1 MKEDLKVTQLKLLN
15 KHKVLFEFI
24 VNVAN
29 QIIRQSQLS
38 DILIATKYCTNNTA
52 VTRLL
57 QKLEQAELVKR
68 DREENNI
75 YKYVQ
80 VTKTAVRFVTG
91 EKAITPKTAG
101 DIRAVRNA
109 MKIEVLKH
117 YFLKENMSLAEL
129 SNSVTVKEMSNLFNK
144 RDTFYRALRGN
155 DLAFHSF
162 NNKSSN
168 LFFHQ
173 KERNDLSE
181 YRRNNIKDTAHKHE
195 KIGKTGV
202 KLDRRCWTLDDLKN
216 RQIYLIGAGLSNPRA
231 SERES
236 WIDAHY
242 SKIEGFEAKTLHL
255 KFTYLVQNAEPNR
268 RTIINNLLE
277 IVKWTKRTF
286 KMHWSYF
293 IKKNS
298 IKKAIVNVEVD
309 IDIIFLNKIA
319 LKNAD
324 TDDLLDWFERKMR
337 RKATQAE
344 YKYRF
349 NIDFKEFN
357 INPHNEHLK
366 AKDKNKDDDEQEQE
380 DPAE

>member
-57 QKLEQAELVKR
+57 QKLEKAELVKR

-80 VTKTAVRFVTG
+80 VTKTAVRFVNG
-91 EKAITPKTAG
+91 EKAITPRVSG

-109 MKIEVLKH
+109 MKIEALKH
-117 YFLKENMSLAEL
+117 YFLKENMSLTEL
-129 SNSVTVKEMSNLFNK
+129 TNAVTIKTVSNLFNK
-144 RDTFYRALRGN
+144 RDSFYQAIRAN

-173 KERNDLSE
+173 KERSDLTE
-181 YRRNNIKDTAHKHE
+181 YRRNNIKDTAHTHE
-195 KIGKTGV
+195 KSGKTGA

-231 SERES
+231 SERN
-236 WIDAHY
+236 WIDTQY
-242 SKIEGFEAKTLHL
+242 SEIENFEPKTLQL
-255 KFTYLVQNAEPNR
+255 KFIYLVQNTEPNR
-268 RTIINNLLE
+268 RTLVNNLLE
-277 IVKWTKRTF
+277 VAKWTKRTF
-286 KMHWSYF
+286 KMHWDYF
-293 IKKNS
+293 IKKNN
-298 IKKAIVNVEVD
+298 IKKAIVNVEVY
-309 IDIIFLNKIA
+309 IDIVFLNKIS

-344 YKYRF
+344 YKYSF
-349 NIDFKEFN
+349 NINFKEFN
-357 INPHNEHLK
+357 INPHNEHLSK
-366 AKDKNKDDDEQEQE
+366 
-380 DPAE
+380 

>member
-1 MKEDLKVTQLKLLN
+1 MTNDLKATQLKLLN
-15 KHKVLFEFI
+15 KHRALFGFI
-24 VNVAN
+24 VNVGN

-57 QKLEQAELVKR
+57 QKLEQADLVKR

-80 VTKTAVRFVTG
+80 VTKTTVRFITG
-91 EKAITPKTAG
+91 EKAITPRITG

-117 YFLKENMSLAEL
+117 YFLKENMSLEEL
-129 SNSVTVKEMSNLFNK
+129 TKLATITTVSNLFNT
-144 RDTFYRALRGN
+144 RDTFYQAIRAN

-162 NNKSSN
+162 NNKTSN

-173 KERNDLSE
+173 KERHDLTE
-181 YRRNNIKDTAHKHE
+181 YRRNNIKETAHKHE
-195 KIGKTGV
+195 KTGKTGV
-202 KLDRRCWTLDDLKN
+202 KLDRKCWTLDDLKN
-216 RQIYLIGAGLSNPRA
+216 RQIFLIHAWLSNPRP

-242 SKIEGFEAKTLHL
+242 SEIEGFEAKTLHL
-255 KFTYLVQNAEPNR
+255 KFTYLVQNTEPNR
-268 RTIINNLLE
+268 RTIINNLME
-277 IVKWTKRTF
+277 IVKWTRRTF

-293 IKKNS
+293 IKKNG

-309 IDIIFLNKIA
+309 IDVVFLNKIA

-324 TDDLLDWFERKMR
+324 TDDLLDWLERKMR

-349 NIDFKEFN
+349 NINFKEFN
-357 INPHNEHLK
+357 INPYNEHLK
-366 AKDKNKDDDEQEQE
+366 DKKDPDK
-380 DPAE
+380 